1 MSSQDHEP
9 ADPGPA
15 EPGPADPEA
24 RAETRRWLFRLVI
37 VAIGLWFIVDGLRGT
52 WPAAGVVARVLLVA
66 AVLLGVALLAMG
78 LLHLARRGRGR

>member
-1 MSSQDHEP
+1 VSSQDREP
-9 ADPGPA
+9 S
-15 EPGPADPEA
+15 DPEA

-37 VAIGLWFIVDGLRGT
+37 VAVGLWFIVDGLRGA

-78 LLHLARRGRGR
+78 LLHLVRRGRGR